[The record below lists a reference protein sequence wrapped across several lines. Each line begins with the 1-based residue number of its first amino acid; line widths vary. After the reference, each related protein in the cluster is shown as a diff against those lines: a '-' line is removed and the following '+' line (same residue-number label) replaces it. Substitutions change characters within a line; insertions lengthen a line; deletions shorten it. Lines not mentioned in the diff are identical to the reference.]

1 MLKKHPKFWLVA
13 FPTFVYAEN
22 VKELAQAHG
31 LTIIDEQQAGDYERE
46 HAVEG
51 PALTLRD
58 EAGDEGEAPKRRG
71 RPRKA
76 EGSAE

>member
-1 MLKKHPKFWLVA
+1 MKQKHPKFWLVA

-22 VKELAQAHG
+22 VKELAQANG
-31 LTIIDEQQAGDYERE
+31 LTIIDEAQAGDYERE

-51 PALTLRD
+51 PELTLRSED
-58 EAGDEGEAPKRRG
+58 GDQAKQPARRG

-76 EGSAE
+76 EGEGQ